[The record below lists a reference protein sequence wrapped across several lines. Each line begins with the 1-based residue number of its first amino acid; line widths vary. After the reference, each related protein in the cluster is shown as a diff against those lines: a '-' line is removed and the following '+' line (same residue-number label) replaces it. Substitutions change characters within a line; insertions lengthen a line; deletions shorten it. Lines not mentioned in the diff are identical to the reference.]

1 MTTLLASRPEA
12 LHSIVMSAR
21 EPDPN
26 IPSFDDEDFDAEFDE
41 FDEANSESST
51 TSDATGASFEA
62 QAMEYLDQ
70 LYRTALG
77 YVRNPSDAE
86 DLVQETFMK
95 AYKAYDSFEP
105 GSNMRAWLHRIL
117 YNNFVNIYR
126 KRQRQPYQNS
136 LDEVEDW
143 QMGGAESMTSM
154 SAKSAEAEAID
165 NLPDTDV
172 KVALQNLPE
181 DYRVAVFL
189 VDVEGFSYQETA
201 DIMKTPQGT
210 VMSRLHRGRRM
221 LREALKDY
229 AVERGIIR
237 AGGEN

>member
-1 MTTLLASRPEA
+1 MTTLLATRDEA
-12 LHSIVMSAR
+12 LHSVVMDVR
-21 EPDPN
+21 EPDFDDV
-26 IPSFDDEDFDAEFDE
+26 SFDGQDSDARGTEPD
-41 FDEANSESST
+41 DESSERGDGIG
-51 TSDATGASFEA
+51 SADLSFEA

-95 AYKAYDSFEP
+95 AYRSYGSFEQ
-105 GSNMRAWLHRIL
+105 GTNMRAWLHRIL
-117 YNNFVNIYR
+117 YNSFINIYR
-126 KRQRQPYQNS
+126 KKQRQPYQNS

-172 KVALQNLPE
+172 KIALQNLPE

-221 LREALKDY
+221 LREALNDY
-229 AVERGIIR
+229 AIDRGIIR
-237 AGGEN
+237 AGGEK